1 MAIVL
6 AVLFKGKEKEEQRL
20 DKNGLFKIKTGS
32 SFKCFFLIC
41 MALTLIAAVIA
52 LIFCIIDKNGIA
64 FSGKVALVAVIFFSF
79 RWD

>member
-1 MAIVL
+1 MEILFWILFPLTMALVFCM
-6 AVLFKGKEKEEQRL
+6 LFNGKEKEEKRL

-52 LIFCIIDKNGIA
+52 LIFCIID
-64 FSGKVALVAVIFFSF
+64 SVF
-79 RWD
+79 R